1 MTVIWPHELKPSP
14 CALGRTS
21 SWRTSSASP
30 TTSMV
35 RVVRRTSVSPI
46 LLSVSRRSCPTIPVV
61 PSRRPTRR
69 SIRICRKL
77 SLFWRSTTSTR
88 TISVASTSPLSLPMP
103 LLRASTST
111 TTSLTRLRS
120 MRISSSE
127 TTLHHSC
134 VTGLVTTRVSTLL
147 MPMLRRWLTI
157 VLPML
162 RTSWWSRSTATSSS
176 LLPVVRPS
184 RTLAIRTRISVLL
197 MRPSGRISGT

>member
-1 MTVIWPHELKPSP
+1 MIVIWPHELKPSP

-21 SWRTSSASP
+21 SWRMYSASP

-35 RVVRRTSVSPI
+35 RVVRRTSVS
-46 LLSVSRRSCPTIPVV
+46 LTSLSVSRRFSPTIPVV

-69 SIRICRKL
+69 SRRICWRL

-88 TISVASTSPLSLPMP
+88 MRFVASTSPLRLPMP

-111 TTSLTRLRS
+111 TISLTRLRS
-120 MRISSSE
+120 MQISS
-127 TTLHHSC
+127 LGVPPHHSY
-134 VTGLVTTRVSTLL
+134 VTGRVTTPVSTLL

-162 RTSWWSRSTATSSS
+162 LTSW
-176 LLPVVRPS
+176 
-184 RTLAIRTRISVLL
+184 
-197 MRPSGRISGT
+197 

>member
-1 MTVIWPHELKPSP
+1 MIVIWPHELKPWP

-46 LLSVSRRSCPTIPVV
+46 SLSVSRRSSQTIPVV
-61 PSRRPTRR
+61 LSRRPTRR
-69 SIRICRKL
+69 SRRICWRL

-88 TISVASTSPLSLPMP
+88 TIFVASTSLLRLPMP
-103 LLRASTST
+103 LPRASTST
-111 TTSLTRLRS
+111 ITSLTRLRS
-120 MRISSSE
+120 MQISSLGVP
-127 TTLHHSC
+127 LHRSC

-157 VLPML
+157 VLPMQ
-162 RTSWWSRSTATSSS
+162 RTSW
-176 LLPVVRPS
+176 
-184 RTLAIRTRISVLL
+184 
-197 MRPSGRISGT
+197 